1 MCALFKNEMLKKY
14 YRLKVRCSSKFNSI
28 GNIITVDDPRNK
40 RNSVAEKLSDSSLFS
55 RNART
60 KRNIVN
66 ESLDVAEASNVSVT
80 CNTLKIPLSTSDGNS
95 FSTNVWIDCF
105 NFLILLNED
114 SAIVVHSKHK
124 TFRRRRHVQPLFPS
138 LFQRRGWT

>member
-1 MCALFKNEMLKKY
+1 MKKY
-14 YRLKVRCSSKFNSI
+14 YRLKVRCSSRFNSI

-60 KRNIVN
+60 KRNILN

-80 CNTLKIPLSTSDGNS
+80 CNTLKIPLSSSDGNS
-95 FSTNVWIDCF
+95 FSTNVWI
-105 NFLILLNED
+105 NSSSFLILFNEN
-114 SAIVVHSKHK
+114 
-124 TFRRRRHVQPLFPS
+124 FPI
-138 LFQRRGWT
+138 F